1 MHVHDGSWHEFAA
14 FDHMLYVQGSPWQLP
29 AEKVFVAGR
38 ETTTDEIWQD
48 PKQVEAADEYE
59 KHDGRMSGPYGV
71 VRVSGYAVERGGQ
84 PVVAPARSAG
94 LVDAD
99 QPIAA
104 IGLSGRLP
112 NADTWIR
119 RGGKVLPT
127 GQARIRVPNPDDD

>member
-1 MHVHDGSWHEFAA
+1 MWSQAKSLRAAAAVAASHSGAQGGVRRQYAVVAVAVHAWERHQRGD
-14 FDHMLYVQGSPWQLP
+14 L
-29 AEKVFVAGR
+29 
-38 ETTTDEIWQD
+38 
-48 PKQVEAADEYE
+48 ADQFE
-59 KHDGRMSGPYGV
+59 RGV
-71 VRVSGYAVERGGQ
+71 NAVERGGQ